1 MGRPHPLEYPTLST
15 ELPGCGWPV
24 GALVE
29 LLLQQAGVGEV
40 RLFRPALGAVG
51 KRPIALLHVKRRGP
65 TLAEPLSIA
74 LQPTPVSLSNRRAQ
88 CEARSWMLPGTRE
101 VLNRCTR
108 E

>member
-1 MGRPHPLEYPTLST
+1 LGRPHPLEYPTLSA
-15 ELPGCGWPV
+15 ELPGGGWPV

-40 RLFRPALGAVG
+40 RLLRPALGAVG

-74 LQPTPVSLSNRRAQ
+74 LQPTSGLLSNRRRAVRSPFVDVAGD
-88 CEARSWMLPGTRE
+88 ARSVEPAHA
-101 VLNRCTR
+101 
-108 E
+108 